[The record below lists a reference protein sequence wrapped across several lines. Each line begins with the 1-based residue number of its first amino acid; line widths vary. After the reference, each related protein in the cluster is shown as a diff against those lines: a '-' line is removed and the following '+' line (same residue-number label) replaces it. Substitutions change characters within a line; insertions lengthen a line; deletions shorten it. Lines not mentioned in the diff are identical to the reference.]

1 MTNEIEKENGNYELK
16 LSEIKE
22 ETKSVIS
29 KKELH
34 SYILFVINQFIWGFQ
49 GLQLKSFFYFFSKDY
64 DINSFVFYRHLG
76 LCIVGYLS
84 IRYKNITLNFPWQIH
99 HRIWFYIRNIGIY
112 ICIRTWMASLEIFRL
127 STCQILGGVGPL
139 LTILFSVV
147 FLKEKFYMVYAY
159 GIFICFIGSAMIIL
173 NERKS
178 EENDNKN
185 SSSLNFIFLGSIYL
199 TINVT
204 LFSLGLIGQKFLC
217 KEKLSPE
224 EQTFYFGF
232 YSVIIAGFFCIIKL
246 DFKLSNILYCLYSLL
261 NGFIFYI
268 CNFLNSVSFQNI
280 EISKLQPVSYLST
293 VLVVIASAV
302 IFKENLYFTDIIGAL
317 MIIGFII
324 YNGMYPPK
332 S

>member
-1 MTNEIEKENGNYELK
+1 MINENENGNYNLK
-16 LSEIKE
+16 IEEVKGEIAS
-22 ETKSVIS
+22 TKSR
-29 KKELH
+29 KEFH
-34 SYILFVINQFIWGFQ
+34 SYILYVINQFIWTIQ

-76 LCIVGYLS
+76 LCIAGYFS
-84 IRYKNITLNFPWQIH
+84 IKYKNITMKYPWQIK
-99 HRIWFYIRNIGIY
+99 HRIWFYIRNVGIY
-112 ICIRTWMASLEIFRL
+112 ICIATWMASLEIFRL
-127 STCQILGGVGPL
+127 STCQILGGLNPL
-139 LTILFSVV
+139 LTIIFSVI
-147 FLKEKFYMVYAY
+147 FLKEKFHAVYAY
-159 GIFICFIGSAMIIL
+159 GIAICFIGSSMIIL

-178 EENDNKN
+178 EDSSDNN
-185 SSSLNFIFLGSIYL
+185 SSLYTLFLGSFYL
-199 TINVT
+199 FINVT
-204 LFSLGLIGQKFLC
+204 LFAFGLVGQKFLC
-217 KEKLSPE
+217 EEKISPE

-232 YSVIIAGFFCIIKL
+232 YSAIIAGAVCIFNF
-246 DFKLSNILYCLYSLL
+246 DFKWNNILYCLYSLL
-261 NGFIFYI
+261 NGFVFYI

-293 VLVVIASAV
+293 ILVIIASAV

>member
-1 MTNEIEKENGNYELK
+1 MSNEIDGNYELK
-16 LSEIKE
+16 VSEAKE
-22 ETKSVIS
+22 ETKSLLS
-29 KKELH
+29 RKEFH

-64 DINSFVFYRHLG
+64 DINSFAFYRHLG
-76 LCIVGYLS
+76 LCIAGYLS
-84 IRYKNITLNFPWQIH
+84 IRYKNITLKFPWQIQY
-99 HRIWFYIRNIGIY
+99 RIWFYIRNIGIY

-127 STCQILGGVGPL
+127 STCQILGGLGPL

-147 FLKEKFYMVYAY
+147 FLKEKFYLVYVY
-159 GIFICFIGSAMIIL
+159 GIGICFVGSAMIIL

-178 EENDNKN
+178 EENTDKN
-185 SSSLNFIFLGSIYL
+185 SSLNFIFLGSIYL

-204 LFSLGLIGQKFLC
+204 LFSLGLVGQKFLC

-232 YSVIIAGFFCIIKL
+232 YTVLIAGFFCILNL

-261 NGFIFYI
+261 NGIVFYI

-302 IFKENLYFTDIIGAL
+302 VFKENLYFTDIIGAL

>member
-1 MTNEIEKENGNYELK
+1 MSNENENGNYELK
-16 LSEIKE
+16 ISEISE
-22 ETKSVIS
+22 ETRSIKR

-76 LCIVGYLS
+76 LCIAGYLS
-84 IRYKNITLNFPWQIH
+84 IKYKKINLKYPWEIQN
-99 HRIWFYIRNIGIY
+99 RIWFYIRNIGIY

-139 LTILFSVV
+139 LTIIFSVI
-147 FLKEKFYMVYAY
+147 FLKEKFFWVYAY
-159 GIFICFIGSAMIIL
+159 GIGICFIGSTMIIL
-173 NERKS
+173 NERKE
-178 EENDNKN
+178 EENVDKN
-185 SSSLNFIFLGSIYL
+185 SSLNFIFLGSIYL
-199 TINVT
+199 SINVT
-204 LFSLGLIGQKFLC
+204 LFSLGLVGQKFLC

-232 YSVIIAGFFCIIKL
+232 YSVFIAGSFCVFDL
-246 DFKLSNILYCLYSLL
+246 DFKLKNILYCLYSLL
-261 NGFIFYI
+261 NGFVFYL

-293 VLVVIASAV
+293 VLIIIASAV

>member
-1 MTNEIEKENGNYELK
+1 MSNEIDGNYELK
-16 LSEIKE
+16 VSEAKE
-22 ETKSVIS
+22 ETKSLLS
-29 KKELH
+29 RKEFH
-34 SYILFVINQFIWGFQ
+34 SYILFVINQLIWGFQ

-64 DINSFVFYRHLG
+64 DINSFAFYRHLG
-76 LCIVGYLS
+76 LCIAGYLS
-84 IRYKNITLNFPWQIH
+84 IRYKNITLKFPWQIQY
-99 HRIWFYIRNIGIY
+99 RIWFYIRNIGIY

-127 STCQILGGVGPL
+127 STCQILGGLGPL

-147 FLKEKFYMVYAY
+147 FLKEKFYLVYVY
-159 GIFICFIGSAMIIL
+159 GIGICFVGSAMIIL

-178 EENDNKN
+178 EENTDKN
-185 SSSLNFIFLGSIYL
+185 SSLNFIFLGSIYL

-204 LFSLGLIGQKFLC
+204 LFSLGLVGQKFLC

-232 YSVIIAGFFCIIKL
+232 YTILIAGFFCILNL

-261 NGFIFYI
+261 NGIVFYI

-302 IFKENLYFTDIIGAL
+302 VFKENLYFTDIIGAL

>member
-1 MTNEIEKENGNYELK
+1 MSNEIDGNYELK
-16 LSEIKE
+16 VSEAKE
-22 ETKSVIS
+22 ETKSLLS
-29 KKELH
+29 RKELH

-64 DINSFVFYRHLG
+64 DINSFAFYRHLG
-76 LCIVGYLS
+76 LCIAGYLS
-84 IRYKNITLNFPWQIH
+84 IRYKNITLKFPWQIQY
-99 HRIWFYIRNIGIY
+99 RIWFYIRNIGIY

-127 STCQILGGVGPL
+127 STCQILGGLGPL

-147 FLKEKFYMVYAY
+147 FLKEKFYLVYVY
-159 GIFICFIGSAMIIL
+159 GIGICFVGSAMIIL

-178 EENDNKN
+178 EESTDKN
-185 SSSLNFIFLGSIYL
+185 FSLNFIFLGSIYL

-204 LFSLGLIGQKFLC
+204 LFSLGLVGQKFLC

-232 YSVIIAGFFCIIKL
+232 YTVLIAGFFCILNL

-261 NGFIFYI
+261 NGIIFYI

-293 VLVVIASAV
+293 VLVIIASAV
-302 IFKENLYFTDIIGAL
+302 VFKENLYFTDIIGAL

>member
-1 MTNEIEKENGNYELK
+1 MSNEIDGNYELK
-16 LSEIKE
+16 VSEAKE
-22 ETKSVIS
+22 ETKSLLS
-29 KKELH
+29 RKEFH

-64 DINSFVFYRHLG
+64 DINSFAFYRHLG
-76 LCIVGYLS
+76 LCIAGYLS
-84 IRYKNITLNFPWQIH
+84 IRYKNITLKFPWQIQY
-99 HRIWFYIRNIGIY
+99 RIWFYIRNIGIY

-127 STCQILGGVGPL
+127 STCQILGGLGPL

-147 FLKEKFYMVYAY
+147 FLKEKFYLVYVY
-159 GIFICFIGSAMIIL
+159 GIGICFVGSAMIIL

-178 EENDNKN
+178 EESTDKN
-185 SSSLNFIFLGSIYL
+185 SSLNFIFLGSIYL

-204 LFSLGLIGQKFLC
+204 LFSLGLVGQKFLC

-232 YSVIIAGFFCIIKL
+232 YTILIAGFFCILNL

-261 NGFIFYI
+261 NGIVFYI

-302 IFKENLYFTDIIGAL
+302 VFKENLYFTDIIGAL

>member
-1 MTNEIEKENGNYELK
+1 MSNEIDGNYELK
-16 LSEIKE
+16 VSEVKE
-22 ETKSVIS
+22 ETKSLLS
-29 KKELH
+29 RKELH

-49 GLQLKSFFYFFSKDY
+49 GLQLKSFFYFFPKDY
-64 DINSFVFYRHLG
+64 DINSFAFYRHLG
-76 LCIVGYLS
+76 LCIAGYIS
-84 IRYKNITLNFPWQIH
+84 IRYKNITLKFPWQIQY
-99 HRIWFYIRNIGIY
+99 RIWFYIRNIGIY

-127 STCQILGGVGPL
+127 STCQILGGLGPL

-147 FLKEKFYMVYAY
+147 FLKEKFYLVYVY
-159 GIFICFIGSAMIIL
+159 GIGICFVGSAMIIL

-178 EENDNKN
+178 EESTDKN
-185 SSSLNFIFLGSIYL
+185 SSLNFIFLGSIYL

-204 LFSLGLIGQKFLC
+204 LFSLGLVGQKFLC

-232 YSVIIAGFFCIIKL
+232 YTVLIAGFFCILNL

-261 NGFIFYI
+261 NGIIFYI

-293 VLVVIASAV
+293 VLVIIASAV
-302 IFKENLYFTDIIGAL
+302 VFKENLYFTDIIGAL

>member
-1 MTNEIEKENGNYELK
+1 
-16 LSEIKE
+16 
-22 ETKSVIS
+22 
-29 KKELH
+29 
-34 SYILFVINQFIWGFQ
+34 
-49 GLQLKSFFYFFSKDY
+49 
-64 DINSFVFYRHLG
+64 
-76 LCIVGYLS
+76 
-84 IRYKNITLNFPWQIH
+84 
-99 HRIWFYIRNIGIY
+99 
-112 ICIRTWMASLEIFRL
+112 MASLEIFRL
-127 STCQILGGVGPL
+127 STCQILGGLGPL

-147 FLKEKFYMVYAY
+147 FLKEKFYLVYVY
-159 GIFICFIGSAMIIL
+159 GIGICFVGSAMIIL

-178 EENDNKN
+178 EENTDKN
-185 SSSLNFIFLGSIYL
+185 SSLNFIFLGSIYL

-204 LFSLGLIGQKFLC
+204 LFSLGLVGQKFLC

-232 YSVIIAGFFCIIKL
+232 YTVLIAGFFCILNL

-261 NGFIFYI
+261 NGIVFYI

-302 IFKENLYFTDIIGAL
+302 VFKENLYFTDIIGAL

>member
-1 MTNEIEKENGNYELK
+1 MINENGEYNQKIIQINEEIE
-16 LSEIKE
+16 EIKR
-22 ETKSVIS
+22 

-34 SYILFVINQFIWGFQ
+34 AYILYVVNQFIWAIQ
-49 GLQLKSFFYFFSKDY
+49 GLQLKSFYYFFSKDY
-64 DINSFVFYRHLG
+64 DFNSFVFYRHLG
-76 LCIVGYLS
+76 LSIVGYLS
-84 IRYKNITLNFPWQIH
+84 INYKKINLKYPWQIK

-112 ICIRTWMASLEIFRL
+112 ICIGTWMASLEIFRL
-127 STCQILGGVGPL
+127 STCQILGGLGPL
-139 LTILFSVV
+139 LTIIFSII
-147 FLKEKFYMVYAY
+147 FLKEKFHSVYAY
-159 GIFICFIGSAMIIL
+159 GIAICFIGSTMIIL

-178 EENDNKN
+178 ETSTEKH
-185 SSSLNFIFLGSIYL
+185 SSLSNIFLGCTYL
-199 TINVT
+199 FVNVT

-217 KEKLSPE
+217 EENVSPE

-232 YSVIIAGFFCIIKL
+232 YTTLIAGTLCILKF

-261 NGFIFYI
+261 NGIVFYI

-280 EISKLQPVSYLST
+280 EISKLQPVTYLST
-293 VLVVIASAV
+293 ILVIIASAV
-302 IFKENLYFTDIIGAL
+302 IFKENLYFTDILGAL

>member
-1 MTNEIEKENGNYELK
+1 MSNEIDGNYELK
-16 LSEIKE
+16 VSEAKE
-22 ETKSVIS
+22 ETKSLLS
-29 KKELH
+29 RKEFH

-64 DINSFVFYRHLG
+64 DINSFAFYRHLG
-76 LCIVGYLS
+76 LCIAGYLS
-84 IRYKNITLNFPWQIH
+84 IRYKNITLKFPWQIQY
-99 HRIWFYIRNIGIY
+99 RIWFYIRNIGIY

-127 STCQILGGVGPL
+127 STCQILGGLGPL

-147 FLKEKFYMVYAY
+147 FLKEKFYLVYVY
-159 GIFICFIGSAMIIL
+159 GIGICFVGSAMIIL

-178 EENDNKN
+178 EKDTDKN
-185 SSSLNFIFLGSIYL
+185 SSLNFIFLGSIYL

-204 LFSLGLIGQKFLC
+204 LFSLGLVGQKFLC

-232 YSVIIAGFFCIIKL
+232 YTVLIAGFFCILNL

-261 NGFIFYI
+261 NGIVFYI

-302 IFKENLYFTDIIGAL
+302 VFKENLYFTDIIGAL

>member
-1 MTNEIEKENGNYELK
+1 
-16 LSEIKE
+16 
-22 ETKSVIS
+22 
-29 KKELH
+29 
-34 SYILFVINQFIWGFQ
+34 
-49 GLQLKSFFYFFSKDY
+49 
-64 DINSFVFYRHLG
+64 
-76 LCIVGYLS
+76 
-84 IRYKNITLNFPWQIH
+84 
-99 HRIWFYIRNIGIY
+99 
-112 ICIRTWMASLEIFRL
+112 
-127 STCQILGGVGPL
+127 
-139 LTILFSVV
+139 
-147 FLKEKFYMVYAY
+147 MVYAY
-159 GIFICFIGSAMIIL
+159 GIGICFIGSAMIIL

-178 EENDNKN
+178 EENADKN
-185 SSSLNFIFLGSIYL
+185 SSLNFIFLGSIYL

-204 LFSLGLIGQKFLC
+204 LFSLGLVGQKFLC
-217 KEKLSPE
+217 KEKLTPE
-224 EQTFYFGF
+224 EQTFYFGLYTVF
-232 YSVIIAGFFCIIKL
+232 IAGFFCILKL

>member
-1 MTNEIEKENGNYELK
+1 MSNEIDGNYELK
-16 LSEIKE
+16 VSEAKE
-22 ETKSVIS
+22 ETKSLLS
-29 KKELH
+29 RKEFH

-64 DINSFVFYRHLG
+64 DINSFAFYRHLG
-76 LCIVGYLS
+76 LCIAGYLS
-84 IRYKNITLNFPWQIH
+84 IRYKNITLKFPWQIQY
-99 HRIWFYIRNIGIY
+99 RIWFYIRNIGIY

-127 STCQILGGVGPL
+127 STCQILGGLGPL

-147 FLKEKFYMVYAY
+147 FLKEKFYLVYVY
-159 GIFICFIGSAMIIL
+159 GIGICFVGSAMIIL

-178 EENDNKN
+178 EEDTDKN
-185 SSSLNFIFLGSIYL
+185 SSLNFIFLGSIYL

-204 LFSLGLIGQKFLC
+204 LFSLGLVGQKFLC

-232 YSVIIAGFFCIIKL
+232 YTVLIAGFFCILNL

-261 NGFIFYI
+261 NGIVFYI

-302 IFKENLYFTDIIGAL
+302 VFKENLYFTDIIGAL

>member
-1 MTNEIEKENGNYELK
+1 MINENASYNLKIAQINEEKEELK
-16 LSEIKE
+16 R
-22 ETKSVIS
+22 
-29 KKELH
+29 KKEIH
-34 SYILFVINQFIWGFQ
+34 AYILYVVNQFIWAIQ
-49 GLQLKSFFYFFSKDY
+49 GLQLKSFYSFFAKDY
-64 DINSFVFYRHLG
+64 DINTFSFYRHLG
-76 LCIVGYLS
+76 LSIAGYLS
-84 IRYKNITLNFPWQIH
+84 IYYKKIDMKYPWQIN

-112 ICIRTWMASLEIFRL
+112 ICIRTWMDSLGIFRL
-127 STCQILGGVGPL
+127 STCQILGGLGPL
-139 LTILFSVV
+139 LTIIFSVI
-147 FLKEKFYMVYAY
+147 FLKEKFHAVYAY
-159 GIFICFIGSAMIIL
+159 GIGICFIGSTMIIL

-178 EENDNKN
+178 ETTTEKDA
-185 SSSLNFIFLGSIYL
+185 SLNNIFLGSIYL

-204 LFSLGLIGQKFLC
+204 LFSLGLVGQKFLC
-217 KEKLSPE
+217 EENLSPE

-232 YSVIIAGFFCIIKL
+232 YTVLIAGTFNIFNF
-246 DFKLSNILYCLYSLL
+246 DFKLRNILYCLYSLL

-293 VLVVIASAV
+293 ILVIIASAV
-302 IFKENLYFTDIIGAL
+302 IFKENIYFTDILGAL